1 MFTRADKILIIVL
14 IIISAVSYPAIRYLF
29 PGGTF
34 ISVEVAG
41 EEVSAVRLGLNKEIT
56 VKGKIGESTIRF
68 DERGARFVKSP
79 CSDRKC
85 IEAGY
90 VRDAGDEI
98 RCEENDV
105 TIRVIGNGKWGLR
118 SGADFITR

>member
-1 MFTRADKILIIVL
+1 MFTRADKILVIVL
-14 IIISAVSYPAIRYLF
+14 IVLSAASYPAIRHFF

-34 ISVEVAG
+34 ITVEVAG
-41 EEVSAVRLGLNKEIT
+41 EEVSTVRLGLSKEIT
-56 VKGKIGESTIRF
+56 VWGKIGESTIRF

-79 CSDRKC
+79 CSDKKC

-105 TIRVIGNGKWGLR
+105 TIRVIGNGGWGLR
-118 SGADFITR
+118 SGVDFITR